1 MTNRRQEYLTCIFCV
16 CTAAADLHKSCEAF
30 CGKLVTDRFVS
41 FRVAENGDVKTLKA
55 FLDCSITPKPNFIVL
70 AAYNGRNPLL
80 QYCITELRMSKDSSD
95 MYDRTPLLRAVE
107 AGRENIVE

>member
-1 MTNRRQEYLTCIFCV
+1 MSQVWSLIFVLALLHSRYTQNLRNFSCQVSNRPM
-16 CTAAADLHKSCEAF
+16 
-30 CGKLVTDRFVS
+30 RF

-55 FLDCSITPKPNFIVL
+55 FLACSIQPKENFIVL
-70 AAYNGRNPLL
+70 AAYNGRSLLL
-80 QYCITELRMSKDSSD
+80 QYCVTELKMSKDSSD